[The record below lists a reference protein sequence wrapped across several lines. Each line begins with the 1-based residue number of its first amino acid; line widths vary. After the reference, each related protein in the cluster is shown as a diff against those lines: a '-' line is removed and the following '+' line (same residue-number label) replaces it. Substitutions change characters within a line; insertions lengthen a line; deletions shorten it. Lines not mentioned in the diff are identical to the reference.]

1 MGFYSQVDLV
11 LRTQISDKDKMNLL
25 EGVILNRN
33 PQLEYGV
40 VQTLVK
46 QIMEEEDIRKKPIEE
61 LDYND

>member
-46 QIMEEEDIRKKPIEE
+46 QIMEEEDKRKKPIEE

>member
-33 PQLEYGV
+33 PQL
-40 VQTLVK
+40 
-46 QIMEEEDIRKKPIEE
+46 
-61 LDYND
+61 